1 MCKNLGKNIS
11 KKLSRKYSKKI
22 LGHAKKSVTDAI
34 KTVQWIWK
42 TEKATG
48 DLIRNKTADKIT
60 KYSKSWPWN
69 CWNNNFECKTEHN
82 EYINKIYIP
91 RKNTTNWWSRINLI

>member
-34 KTVQWIWK
+34 KTVQSIWK
-42 TEKATG
+42 TEKTTG
-48 DLIRNKTADKIT
+48 DLIRNKTAVEIT
-60 KYSKSWPWN
+60 ILNVKQN
-69 CWNNNFECKTEHN
+69 
-82 EYINKIYIP
+82 IM
-91 RKNTTNWWSRINLI
+91 NT